1 MFIKY
6 IGGVK
11 GGVNMKN
18 IKISVKFY
26 FQSYTDEGNKNKLNI
41 RVSEG
46 RDYRKYIVTPF
57 KLDKSLWNAKNEIVS
72 NEHVEYETVNEGLLT
87 YKKKRDEAIAK
98 YQSGKFT
105 ADMVFDFMSGKQDG

>member
-6 IGGVK
+6 ISGVK

-41 RVSEG
+41 RVSE
-46 RDYRKYIVTPF
+46 D
-57 KLDKSLWNAKNEIVS
+57 EIQ
-72 NEHVEYETVNEGLLT
+72 GLL
-87 YKKKRDEAIAK
+87 
-98 YQSGKFT
+98 
-105 ADMVFDFMSGKQDG
+105 